1 MTEDAGNH
9 YRVATLNN
17 GCRVI
22 PKLLGRMSWTVL
34 RLHYQG
40 RTVALLFQEGVHNFG
55 NQRRCSRYRDVHTV
69 VGHAVNGTLKF
80 RKHTVYWS
88 GE

>member
-17 GCRVI
+17 VCRVI
-22 PKLLGRMSWTVL
+22 PKLLGQMSWTVL

-40 RTVALLFQEGVHNFG
+40 RTVALLPQEGVLGKRFSFVFV
-55 NQRRCSRYRDVHTV
+55 Q
-69 VGHAVNGTLKF
+69 KQMM
-80 RKHTVYWS
+80 
-88 GE
+88 